1 MNVGL
6 FLAITLSEFGQIITA
21 TSNDENYGRI
31 EGGGA
36 YEEGDKVT
44 LKAICHDDFWSEN
57 YKKYVH
63 LFDGWYDG
71 DTKVCDDITYTY
83 TVGKEDKVLVGKF
96 IRIDFTLVMMVVIAL
111 WKK

>member
-1 MNVGL
+1 MNPYWSAFGDN
-6 FLAITLSEFGQIITA
+6 IEEFGQLITA

-63 LFDGWYDG
+63 LFD
-71 DTKVCDDITYTY
+71 
-83 TVGKEDKVLVGKF
+83 VGTMVIQRSAMILHIL
-96 IRIDFTLVMMVVIAL
+96 IRSVKRIKCL
-111 WKK
+111 